1 MSFLISA
8 KVSWAAAGRAI
19 TRKLSLVFFD
29 IGRSMDLI
37 LRFIKLRPV
46 AFFRVFLPT
55 TTVTDLIFFPARLVL
70 TVKYTLNRE
79 FAPAFP
85 AAPN

>member
-1 MSFLISA
+1 
-8 KVSWAAAGRAI
+8 
-19 TRKLSLVFFD
+19 
-29 IGRSMDLI
+29 MDLI